1 MRQKQKGMIKGNS
14 KKDAVRAAPAIV
26 IDTELANMQYEN

>member
-1 MRQKQKGMIKGNS
+1 MTKGGS
-14 KKDAVRAAPAIV
+14 KKDQLRAAPAIV